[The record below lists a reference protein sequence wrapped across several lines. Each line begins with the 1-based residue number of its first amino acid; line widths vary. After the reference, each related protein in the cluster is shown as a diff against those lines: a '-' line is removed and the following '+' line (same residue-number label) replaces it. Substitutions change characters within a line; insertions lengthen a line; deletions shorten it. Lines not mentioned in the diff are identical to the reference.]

1 MDHPIAGRILTV
13 LDQDGAWHEHF
24 AHAAVRTSEEA
35 AQLRPGYGMRQG
47 AKALIVRARYR
58 GGERGFVMLVVPG
71 DARFDSAKA
80 KVALDAKDLRFATPE
95 EVAELTDGVEPGGV
109 PPFGNLFGL
118 PVVTDPSLYENETI
132 IFNASRTHS
141 IAMRSADYRR
151 LVAPLIASIV

>member
-1 MDHPIAGRILTV
+1 MDHPIAARIIDILS
-13 LDQDGAWHEHF
+13 QDGAWHEHF
-24 AHAAVRTSEEA
+24 AHEPVRTSEEA
-35 AQLRPGYGMRQG
+35 ARLRPGYGLQQG

-58 GGERGFVMLVVPG
+58 GGARGFVMLVVPG

-80 KVALDAKDLRFATPE
+80 KTALDAKDLRFATPE
-95 EVAELTDGVEPGGV
+95 EVADLTGGVEPGGV

-118 PVVTDPSLYENETI
+118 PVVSDPELYENTTI

-151 LVAPLIASIV
+151 LVNPRVAAII